1 MHHSPNH
8 VATLAEGLAVT
19 AMALISA
26 AVVAFGTVV
35 TPAES
40 ADAENPAR

>member
-8 VATLAEGLAVT
+8 LATLLDGLAIT

-26 AVVAFGTVV
+26 AVVACGILFLVGGF
-35 TPAES
+35 S
-40 ADAENPAR
+40 S

>member
-8 VATLAEGLAVT
+8 LATLLDGLAIT

-26 AVVAFGTVV
+26 AVVACGILASLGAFT
-35 TPAES
+35 S
-40 ADAENPAR
+40 